1 MNKTCC
7 LFSLLLIVS
16 FALPTVAEPVV
27 IGETSTIQSEI
38 LDEQRGL
45 MVHLPD
51 GYETSQASYPV
62 VYLLD
67 ARSNFHHTTGTI
79 KALSRAGH
87 VPDMIVVAIMNTDRT
102 RDLTPT
108 ADSPDEETGEVE
120 MPTAGGA
127 DNFLRFINEE
137 LIPHVEKTYRTAP
150 FRILI
155 GHSFGGLFAIH
166 ALVESPNTFDAYIA
180 ISPSLH
186 WDDGELVERA
196 EAAFANV
203 EELNKYVFMS
213 IADEGMEMLSNLSR
227 LSEYLRYSGPD
238 GLIWDFRV
246 MEGDDHGTV
255 PIRSTYLGLR
265 MIYPRWRTP
274 RGFFDEPTLAGLQRH
289 YSRLSEEYGYAIPVP
304 ESRINMLGYMV
315 MGNGDV
321 AGAIEIFELNVEKF
335 PDSANVYDSL
345 AEGLETDEQYAAARE
360 NYEQA
365 YERGQGIE
373 DPNTEIFKRNL
384 ERMEAKVAEMKE
396 TTETARQNTP

>member
-1 MNKTCC
+1 
-7 LFSLLLIVS
+7 
-16 FALPTVAEPVV
+16 
-27 IGETSTIQSEI
+27 
-38 LDEQRGL
+38 
-45 MVHLPD
+45 
-51 GYETSQASYPV
+51 
-62 VYLLD
+62 
-67 ARSNFHHTTGTI
+67 
-79 KALSRAGH
+79 
-87 VPDMIVVAIMNTDRT
+87 
-102 RDLTPT
+102 
-108 ADSPDEETGEVE
+108 

-150 FRILI
+150 FRTLI

-166 ALVESPNTFDAYIA
+166 ALVESPDTFDAYIA
-180 ISPSLH
+180 ISPSLQ

-196 EAAFANV
+196 EAAFAKV
-203 EELNKYVFMS
+203 EELNKYVFMT
-213 IADEGMEMLSNLSR
+213 IADEGMEMLTNLSR

-274 RGFFDEPTLAGLQRH
+274 RGLFDEPTVAGLQQH

-384 ERMEAKVAEMKE
+384 ERMEAKVAEIAEMKE
-396 TTETARQNTP
+396 TTETPRQNTP